1 MGALKAAYQN
11 ELVYYFKIILKSIIY
26 LGDLIM
32 NFKSKNFRRF
42 LFYLGVVMFITSLY
56 LIGKVPY
63 MPALAIAGLVVMCAY
78 PVNKIKRHK
87 IK

>member
-1 MGALKAAYQN
+1 
-11 ELVYYFKIILKSIIY
+11 
-26 LGDLIM
+26 
-32 NFKSKNFRRF
+32 
-42 LFYLGVVMFITSLY
+42 MFITSLY

-63 MPALAIAGLVVMCAY
+63 MPVLAIVGLVVMCAY

>member
-1 MGALKAAYQN
+1 MFN
-11 ELVYYFKIILKSIIY
+11 
-26 LGDLIM
+26 LGELIM

-42 LFYLGVVMFITSLY
+42 LFYLGVILFIISVY

-63 MPALAIAGLVVMCAY
+63 MPVLAIAGLVIMCAY
-78 PVNKIKRHK
+78 PVNKIKRKK